1 MRACKLCTFFARLL
15 LLAEGGGCVFGA
27 NGGLLAPIHVE
38 FPASEITHWADE
50 AEMRK
55 RMKGVL
61 LLVMCQLPACFTI
74 ACYHLEFM

>member
-1 MRACKLCTFFARLL
+1 MRACRLCTLFVRLL

-27 NGGLLAPIHVE
+27 NGGVIAPVDVE
-38 FPASEITHWADE
+38 FPSSNNTEITHWADE

-61 LLVMCQLPACFTI
+61 LLVMCHMFV
-74 ACYHLEFM
+74 